1 MSIIRGLFGKFLV
14 YLEKVIL
21 PEFKKRGGGR
31 SICPDMELSLINN
44 KLKNHILDIHQ
55 IP

>member
-21 PEFKKRGGGR
+21 PEFKKRGGGA
-31 SICPDMELSLINN
+31 DLYTLVWNY
-44 KLKNHILDIHQ
+44 L
-55 IP
+55 